1 MATGLPP
8 SGIDVPLG
16 RPRLVLDGKSLDSN
30 PRLML
35 AGDHPRGSTS
45 IEIEVSTRP
54 YLASR
59 VTG

>member
-30 PRLML
+30 PGLM